1 MPLVPN
7 LNAKNSPL
15 PVWSGFF
22 GELKLAYAVVSNIYL
37 AKCGYERC
45 IITFLYYFDLQ
56 FAFWDIRAN
65 MNTMKRLGSEYVLQ
79 NLIWWFDVVQNVLI
93 FYSQYCVFIVKKKK
107 IAHPPLSLSLS
118 LFLSMSLKHTPAI
131 CGVTKG
137 FEHKAKYVFLYVS
150 CISEYTRTLFFF
162 WIMTVNDVRHASV
175 IMPDPPST
183 LVASTPDGRAHYSRR
198 LLNVRDL
205 FGPVVWRKNKWVVFL
220 RTASDD
226 HIGSRVT
233 FVFVF
238 FV

>member
-1 MPLVPN
+1 MYHYIPILFWPAICFLGHQSKYEYNEESRLRVRV
-7 LNAKNSPL
+7 AKSYMM
-15 PVWSGFF
+15 VWCC
-22 GELKLAYAVVSNIYL
+22 
-37 AKCGYERC
+37 AKCTYFLLPILC
-45 IITFLYYFDLQ
+45 IYRQ
-56 FAFWDIRAN
+56 
-65 MNTMKRLGSEYVLQ
+65 
-79 NLIWWFDVVQNVLI
+79 
-93 FYSQYCVFIVKKKK
+93 KKKK

-205 FGPVVWRKNKWVVFL
+205 FGPVVWRKNKWVVSL

-226 HIGSRVT
+226 QIGSRVT
-233 FVFVF
+233 LVFVF